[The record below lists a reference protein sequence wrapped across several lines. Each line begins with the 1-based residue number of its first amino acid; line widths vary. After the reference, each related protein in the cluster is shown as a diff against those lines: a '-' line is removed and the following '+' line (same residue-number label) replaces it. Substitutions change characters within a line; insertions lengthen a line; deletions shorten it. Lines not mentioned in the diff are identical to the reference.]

1 MIYSFDSSTSTLS
14 LSATWSGAFIAL
26 TLATGPDSTI
36 VVGDALRSITVL
48 KYTAGSR
55 PKLEEVAKD
64 YRSRYMVGVESIS
77 PPTTGTVDGAREF
90 IGAETDLNLFTVQYD
105 PSTAAGR
112 LEDAGNLTPR
122 GSFHLGEMVSRFRHG
137 QFSYCSNRSRSRCQS
152 AKRIAIFVSQASSD
166 SNMATPLE

>member
-1 MIYSFDSSTSTLS
+1 M
-14 LSATWSGAFIAL
+14 
-26 TLATGPDSTI
+26 
-36 VVGDALRSITVL
+36 VGDALRSITVL
-48 KYTAGSR
+48 KYTSGAR

-77 PPTTGTVDGAREF
+77 PSTKETVVEGPREF
-90 IGAETDLNLFTVQYD
+90 IGAETDLNLFTVQHD

-137 QFSYCSNRSRSRCQS
+137 EFYAFRR
-152 AKRIAIFVSQASSD
+152 
-166 SNMATPLE
+166 